1 MNKDEALRLALEALG
16 EINKLS
22 IGENAICLPAEID
35 TAMDAIKQAL
45 AQPVATNDIS
55 QDRVDETAKQRHE
68 PLTDEE
74 IIELLPTGEWE
85 IESTLE
91 LVRAIENAH
100 GIKGKA

>member
-1 MNKDEALRLALEALG
+1 MSKDEALRLALEALEYPG
-16 EINKLS
+16 PSWLEARQP
-22 IGENAICLPAEID
+22 AI
-35 TAMDAIKQAL
+35 TAIKQAL
-45 AQPVATNDIS
+45 EQPVATNDTS
-55 QDRVDETAKQRHE
+55 KDRVDETAKQRHE

-100 GIKGKA
+100 GIKGQA

>member
-1 MNKDEALRLALEALG
+1 MSKDKALRLALEALEYPG
-16 EINKLS
+16 PSWLEARQP
-22 IGENAICLPAEID
+22 AI
-35 TAMDAIKQAL
+35 TAIKQAL
-45 AQPVATNDIS
+45 EQPVATNDTS
-55 QDRVDETAKQRHE
+55 KDRVDETAKQRHE

-100 GIKGKA
+100 GIKGQA

>member
-1 MNKDEALRLALEALG
+1 MTKDQALRLALEAL
-16 EINKLS
+16 EEPKDHIAKHRRL
-22 IGENAICLPAEID
+22 EAI
-35 TAMDAIKQAL
+35 TAIKQAL
-45 AQPVATNDIS
+45 EQPVASNDTS

-100 GIKGKA
+100 GIKGQA

>member
-1 MNKDEALRLALEALG
+1 MSKDEALRLALEAL
-16 EINKLS
+16 EANLANW
-22 IGENAICLPAEID
+22 NAKRKAIPI
-35 TAMDAIKQAL
+35 IKQAL
-45 AQPVATNDIS
+45 EQPVASNDTS

-100 GIKGKA
+100 GIKGQA